1 MAGNKM
7 SGRKPNLS
15 NTDAAHLERRKRAK
29 QAQENNKDFSAI
41 GATPSYLS
49 TNSKR
54 LYRSI
59 VTQLNKKALLVN
71 LDRTLLTIFCENVE
85 LSRAAAEDI
94 SKNGIT
100 LIDDGHVKKNPAV
113 DIKNNAD
120 KQIKSI
126 GSSLGL
132 DPMSRAS
139 LLSTKPIDSPKE
151 EMNDFLRLV
160 SNG

>member
-15 NTDAAHLERRKRAK
+15 NTDAKNLDRRKRAK
-29 QAQENNKDFSAI
+29 QAKENSKDFSAI
-41 GATPSYLS
+41 GAPPTYLS
-49 TNSKR
+49 ANEKR

-59 VTQLNKKALLVN
+59 VSQLNKKGLLVN
-71 LDRTLLTIFCENVE
+71 LDRTLLTVFCQNVE
-85 LSRAAAEDI
+85 LSLKASQEI
-94 SKNGIT
+94 EKYGIT
-100 LIDDGHVKKNPAV
+100 ILDDGHVKKNPAV

-132 DPMSRAS
+132 DPMSRAA
-139 LLSTKPIDSPKE
+139 LLSTKPVEAPKE